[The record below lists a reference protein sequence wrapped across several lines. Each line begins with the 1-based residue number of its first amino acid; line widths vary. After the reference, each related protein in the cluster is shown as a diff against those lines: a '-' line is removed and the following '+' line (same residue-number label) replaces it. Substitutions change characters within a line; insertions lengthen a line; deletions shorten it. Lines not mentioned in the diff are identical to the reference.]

1 MAVSLHRCSRR
12 AFLFSSVAASRL
24 AAGGPKEGRGAVFE
38 SDSMPYTDAATE
50 FQVYRLTDPSY
61 TSLLP
66 DTYNRIITRNSAT
79 LLFACDR
86 GGSPQAFRMD
96 LKSGDTLQLTE
107 RQNLDPASL
116 ALLPDGRSFCYFAGR
131 TLYTAG
137 MASLRDRALYTIA
150 EGWERGAGLNVGADA
165 GHVTFVESRGMM
177 SRLRMV
183 PLIKG
188 DARTIVE
195 APFVMA
201 DPMERPKRA
210 EFLYR
215 DMDTGIWMVNTG
227 GRPSRQLKLAP
238 GKIGPAYW
246 SADGKTLLY
255 LSFPEDPR
263 QLNEIREYTPDSA
276 TDRLVAKTSQF
287 VHFGCNR
294 DTSVFVGASRN
305 GASPT
310 ILLLLR
316 VTRRELTLCE
326 HRASH
331 PATVAPL
338 FAPDAQRI
346 YFQSDRHG
354 KPALYCVHVERLVE
368 KIDVDA
374 A

>member
-1 MAVSLHRCSRR
+1 MAVFAHRFSRR
-12 AFLFSSVAASRL
+12 AFLVSTVAASRL
-24 AAGGPKEGRGAVFE
+24 FAAGPKEGKGAVFE

-61 TSLLP
+61 SSLLP
-66 DTYNRIITRNSAT
+66 DTYNRIISRNSAS

-86 GGSPQAFRMD
+86 SGSPQAFRMD

-107 RQNLDPASL
+107 RQNLDTASL

-131 TLYTAG
+131 TLYTAS
-137 MASLRDRALYTIA
+137 MSSLRDRALYTIQ
-150 EGWERGAGLNVGADA
+150 EGWERGPGLNVGADA
-165 GHVTFVESRGMM
+165 AHVTVVETRGMM

-183 PLIKG
+183 PLLPG
-188 DARTIVE
+188 TARTTVE

-215 DMDTGIWMVNTG
+215 QVGKGLWTVSTD
-227 GRPSRQLKLAP
+227 GRPNRELKLAP

-246 SADGKTLLY
+246 AADGKTLLY
-255 LSFPEDPR
+255 LSFPEDPK
-263 QLNEIREYTPDSA
+263 QLNEIREYAPDSE
-276 TDRLVAKTSQF
+276 TDKLVAKTSQF

-305 GASPT
+305 TASPA

-326 HRASH
+326 HRASDA
-331 PATVAPL
+331 ATVAPL

-368 KIDVDA
+368 KIELDA